1 MYHLEPMGL
10 TQNGTEPRAFN
21 IMLEHEVVG
30 EVRRRRQDWELSLGA
45 HHKTF
50 AMLVEVDEFLDEFK
64 GG

>member
-1 MYHLEPMGL
+1 MYHLEPM
-10 TQNGTEPRAFN
+10 NFVPRGTEPRAFN

-30 EVRRRRQDWELSLGA
+30 EVRRRQDWELSLGA

-50 AMLVEVDEFLDEFK
+50 AYLDEVDEFLDEFK